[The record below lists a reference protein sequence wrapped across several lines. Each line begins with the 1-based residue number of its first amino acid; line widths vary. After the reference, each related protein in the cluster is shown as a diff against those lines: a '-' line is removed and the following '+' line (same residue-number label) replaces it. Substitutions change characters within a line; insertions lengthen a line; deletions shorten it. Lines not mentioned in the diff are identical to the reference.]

1 MKQECYY
8 QVNLTN
14 QEERIYRVVDVNVQ
28 RLVTEF
34 DMFGNKLDVAFID
47 YSEPSEVEH
56 PFDFIE
62 AWLADRDLEL
72 DTFGDIEPEL
82 VPYFFK

>member
-8 QVNLTN
+8 QVNLAN

-34 DMFGNKLDVAFID
+34 DMFGNKLDV
-47 YSEPSEVEH
+47 
-56 PFDFIE
+56 
-62 AWLADRDLEL
+62 
-72 DTFGDIEPEL
+72 TGDIEPDL